1 MLFALNAAF
10 GGKLKTAKNTMW
22 TQHAKA
28 ALTIEAAP
36 DLDLIALDKINSALV
51 KKTYALNT
59 TEIRHRYEAGEPIPT
74 AIVVTPQP
82 PTEFLQIR

>member
-22 TQHAKA
+22 AQHAKA
-28 ALTIEAAP
+28 ALTIEPAP

-59 TEIRHRYEAGEPIPT
+59 TEIRHRYEAGEPIPA